1 MDELARLLEGMV
13 GTAPLARLLLA
24 GALGALIGVERES
37 RAKPAGLRTVVL
49 ICLGAELFTEASL
62 LAGTLNVTSATRT
75 DPGRIAAQIVTG
87 VGFLGAGTILVH
99 REKVVGLTTAAS
111 IWLAAAIGTAVG
123 FSMFLLAIGGTLLVL
138 AILSLVGR
146 FEARLLEKEAGILT
160 IEVSG
165 ASHPLVGPE
174 LDEEGVGMEGVLVD
188 LKRGDGSTRVM
199 YRYRGHAADRSAL
212 TRRLFDDERVTS
224 FGFE

>member
-1 MDELARLLEGMV
+1 MDDLARFIEGMM

-24 GALGALIGVERES
+24 AVLGALIGIERES

-49 ICLGAELFTEASL
+49 ICMGAELFTEASL
-62 LAGTLNVTSATRT
+62 LAGSMNITPATRT

-123 FSMFLLAIGGTLLVL
+123 FSMFLPAVGGTLMVL

-146 FEARLLEKEAGILT
+146 FEARLLEQEAGILT
-160 IEVSG
+160 LEVTG
-165 ASHPLVGPE
+165 AAHPLVGPQ
-174 LDEEGVGMEGVLVD
+174 LDGAAGMEGVLLD
-188 LKRGDGSTRVM
+188 LKRGGETTRVM
-199 YRYRGHAADRSAL
+199 YRYQGHGAERAAL
-212 TRRLFDDERVTS
+212 TQRLFDDERVRS